1 MATAVASRPAPVR
14 RRRPAGSVVT
24 PVSTR
29 QSAKSKPI
37 DRSHLRVVQPVTKK
51 SYSLATTAIIGIAT
65 VLILVVTFQ
74 TVIAQQQ
81 LRLDKVSTDVRL
93 ARIHYDEL
101 RQQRAELR
109 APDYLREQAMLLVM
123 SQGVSAQ
130 FSEIPDD
137 VVADVLAASGLM
149 DKEFSQPI
157 LLADFASQTVNG
169 VTP

>member
-14 RRRPAGSVVT
+14 RRRPAGSVVA
-24 PVSTR
+24 PSPLR
-29 QSAKSKPI
+29 QSTQKKST
-37 DRSHLRVVQPVTKK
+37 DRSHLQVVQPVTKR
-51 SYSLATTAIIGIAT
+51 SYSLATATIIGVAT

-93 ARIHYDEL
+93 ARFHYDEL

-109 APDYLREQAMLLVM
+109 APDYLREQAMLLGM

-130 FSEIPDD
+130 FVEIPAD
-137 VVADVLAASGLM
+137 VVAGVLAATGQM
-149 DKEFSQPI
+149 DKEISRPP
-157 LLADFASQTVNG
+157 LLADLASQTVNG